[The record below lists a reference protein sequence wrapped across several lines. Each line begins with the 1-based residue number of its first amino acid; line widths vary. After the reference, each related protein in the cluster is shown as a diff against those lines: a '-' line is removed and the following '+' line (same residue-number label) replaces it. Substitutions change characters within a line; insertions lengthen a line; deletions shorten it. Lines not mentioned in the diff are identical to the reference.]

1 MRLRL
6 RLLYLLLSS
15 CWKKRLGILD
25 ESVITLTVLPNDVDI
40 MKMTNDRY
48 VSLMDLGRMDL
59 IYRSGLLKLMFNNK
73 WAPVATFAAI
83 RFRYPLKV
91 FQKYQLRT
99 SVLWWDEDSFY
110 CQQIFE
116 RKGRV
121 LATGYVRASLL
132 RSNGLVPSQDVL
144 SAIGQLVTK
153 PIQPEIVARINEL
166 GGLIHESQKE
176 PNLRDA

>member
-91 FQKYQLRT
+91 FRNT
-99 SVLWWDEDSFY
+99 SCEPAFCGGMRILFTVSKFLNVKDVYW
-110 CQQIFE
+110 QQGMYALPFFD
-116 RKGRV
+116 RMDLYLHKM
-121 LATGYVRASLL
+121 Y
-132 RSNGLVPSQDVL
+132 
-144 SAIGQLVTK
+144 
-153 PIQPEIVARINEL
+153 
-166 GGLIHESQKE
+166 
-176 PNLRDA
+176 